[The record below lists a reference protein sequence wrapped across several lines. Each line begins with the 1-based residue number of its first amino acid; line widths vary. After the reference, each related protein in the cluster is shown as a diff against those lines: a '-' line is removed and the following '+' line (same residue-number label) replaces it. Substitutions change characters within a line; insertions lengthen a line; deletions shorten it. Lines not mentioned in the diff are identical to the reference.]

1 MTRVAM
7 VTGAGAGIGRAAA
20 QALSEAGWTL
30 ALTGRTRSAL
40 EETAALLPSGAEV
53 LVVPAD
59 VRDDRSVQALFA
71 DTVARFGRLDL
82 LFNNAGVM
90 PPSVEIDALSVE
102 DWRATIDT
110 NLTGAFLCAR
120 AAFAQFKRQSPQ
132 GGRIINN
139 GSLSAH
145 VPRARSAAYAAS
157 KHAMTGLTRSLS
169 LDGRPYDI
177 VCGQLDLG
185 NARTAMV
192 EAMEAAVRR
201 SGGTPAEPSMDVRH
215 AADAVVHMASLPLEA
230 NVQFMT
236 VMASKM
242 PYIGRG

>member
-1 MTRVAM
+1 M
-7 VTGAGAGIGRAAA
+7 VTGAGAGIGRAT
-20 QALSEAGWTL
+20 ALALAGAGWAV
-30 ALTGRTRSAL
+30 ALTGRTRAAL
-40 EETAALLPSGAEV
+40 DETSALLPRGAQV
-53 LVVPAD
+53 LVAPAD
-59 VRDDRSVQALFA
+59 VRDEASVDGLFRE
-71 DTVARFGRLDL
+71 TIARFGRLDM

-90 PPSVEIDALSVE
+90 PPSVEIDALSLD

-157 KHAMTGLTRSLS
+157 KHAITGLTRSLS

-192 EAMEAAVRR
+192 EAMEEAVRAR
-201 SGGTPAEPSMDVRH
+201 GGTPAEPSMDVRH
-215 AADAVVHMASLPLEA
+215 AADAVVHMAGLPLEA

-242 PYIGRG
+242 PYVGRG